1 MPDPADFD
9 SKDDFVSACIGE
21 KVDEGVDH
29 DEAVGACNAIWEDH
43 VSTNSKDGG
52 AGQHVC
58 DGACGGTCC
67 ASPGGPSAHALPA
80 VRINTEDL
88 RTEELDGR
96 TFRVVPVIPAVGDN
110 VMNEALVPTVE
121 WLRSLPSWN
130 GRPLPVNHP
139 EHNGMPI
146 SANDPAVLERTN
158 VGFLF
163 NARFDDMA
171 EDSGGNVSGGK
182 FKAEAWIDVDKA
194 QRVAPDVLAA
204 LDEGRLEVSTAYF
217 ADDEPEQGEHDGK
230 PYRVVHRNLRP
241 DHVALLPNTV
251 GACSWEDGCGAPRTH
266 GGKMKINALETA
278 RTPSFDGTTSGE
290 WNRPSFGAY
299 AEAVGA
305 AEANDV
311 ADLTDEQKQ
320 QIAAMSLLGNAQA
333 DTLDGLAFMPVV
345 EPASGRLN
353 ENALDAVLDGRGAQ
367 ADISDNARDSAR
379 EHARQLLEQH
389 FDRDLEE
396 NRGLLKRAMDVL
408 LRRRNYKNGGPDQNA
423 EHGGWDTRQLESRL
437 MEALE
442 AELGEAVFV
451 ETVFTDDSQ
460 VVYTVIGEPG
470 EPMRMFRRTFAVDE
484 DGNITFEGDVQEVQT
499 VIQYIPVDNAEGDSP
514 GANPEGNM
522 DERIKELI
530 SNEAAPFGENDAET
544 LQTFGEDTLDKLV
557 TQFRADSGA
566 GAGGDGQPAG
576 HADGAGGAAGA
587 GDGGEG
593 ADGAA
598 QPRANAQTVE
608 QFIENA
614 PDGIRD
620 QLRTAQRQH
629 DAYRADMIKTITSNE
644 RNAFSEDELNGMDTE
659 RLEKLAQ
666 FVRQPSFAGR
676 GAPDRDGG
684 PTGHDEQKAYTQD
697 EVPSLTG
704 RIHGQQAKQ

>member
-1 MPDPADFD
+1 MPNPADYD
-9 SKDDFVSACIGE
+9 SKDEFVSACVST
-21 KVDEGVDH
+21 KVDEGVDQ
-29 DEAVGACNAIWEDH
+29 DQAVAACNAIWEDH
-43 VSTNSKDGG
+43 VSTNKDSD
-52 AGQHVC
+52 C
-58 DGACGGTCC
+58 ACGGVCC
-67 ASPGGPSAHALPA
+67 TSKGGPSAHALPA
-80 VRINTEDL
+80 VKIHVDQI

-96 TFRVVPVIPAVGDN
+96 TFRVAPIIPAVGDN
-110 VMNEALVPTVE
+110 VMNEALVPTTE

-163 NARFDDMA
+163 NARFDSMTENAD
-171 EDSGGNVSGGK
+171 GTVTGGK
-182 FKAEAWIDVDKA
+182 FKAEAWIDEDKA
-194 QRVAPDVLAA
+194 QRIAPDVLTA

-217 ADDEPEQGEHDGK
+217 ADDEPENGEQDGK

-266 GGKMKINALETA
+266 GGTMKINALDNA

-290 WNRPSFGAY
+290 WNRPSFNDFAQ
-299 AEAVGA
+299 AVGA
-305 AEANDV
+305 DDAQSV
-311 ADLTDEQKQ
+311 ADLTADQKQ
-320 QIAAMSLLGNAQA
+320 RIANMSLLGDPQA
-333 DTLDGLAFMPVV
+333 DTFDELVFFPVV
-345 EPASGRLN
+345 EPNSGQLN
-353 ENALDAVLDGRGAQ
+353 ENALDAVLSGRGAQ
-367 ADISDNARDSAR
+367 ADITDNARESAR
-379 EHARQLLEQH
+379 AEARRLLEQQ

-396 NRGLLKRAMDVL
+396 NRGLIKRAMDL
-408 LRRRNYKNGGPDQNA
+408 LLRRNYKPDQQRNE
-423 EHGGWDTRQLESRL
+423 EHAGWDTRQLEHRL

-470 EPMRMFRRTFAVDE
+470 DPMRMFRRTFAVDE

-499 VIQYIPVDNAEGDSP
+499 VIQYIPVDNAGGDDPAGHS
-514 GANPEGNM
+514 EESM
-522 DERIKELI
+522 DQRIKELI
-530 SNEAAPFGENDAET
+530 DNEQAPFGEDDQER
-544 LQTFGEDTLDKLV
+544 LQAFGEDTLDKLV
-557 TQFRADSGA
+557 AQFRT
-566 GAGGDGQPAG
+566 DGQGQGGQQPDG
-576 HADGAGGAAGA
+576 NADGSGS
-587 GDGGEG
+587 DNGEG

-598 QPRANAQTVE
+598 PLANAQSVE

-629 DAYRADMIKTITSNE
+629 DAYRADMVKTITSNE
-644 RNAFSEDELNGMDTE
+644 RNPYSEDELNAMDTE
-659 RLEKLAQ
+659 GLEKLVA
-666 FVRQPSFAGR
+666 FVKQPSYAGR

-684 PTGHDEQKAYTQD
+684 PTAHDEHKAYSQT
-697 EVPSLTG
+697 EVPSLVG
-704 RIHGQQAKQ
+704 RINGQHDKQ